1 MRDIKKGAF
10 LMSRGIYDSPIWYE
24 KPAWWFKVWIYIL
37 GNVNHTDFQGFSRG
51 EGFFTREKIFLECG
65 LSKDGVKAKSIDN
78 VIRWLRERQDLT
90 TQKTTRGIRIKVLNY
105 EKYQDFKTYKNDTEN
120 DLKTTQKRHRNDTIR
135 NNDNNEEQKTK
146 PIDSFSF
153 GSKFKE
159 VWEEFAEQ
167 RKESKG
173 GFTQRAEKMSLKK
186 LSEFPDDIAIDIVEN
201 SIRNDW
207 KGIFTE
213 KYEHLRKDRQE
224 IKKSYSEWCKS
235 IQQSKKSGSPLT
247 AEQEIFATLNKK
259 HLSSGL
265 NREEE
270 KQFNLLLK

>member
-1 MRDIKKGAF
+1 MRDTKKGAF

-37 GNVNHTDFQGFSRG
+37 GNVNHTEFQGFSRG

-135 NNDNNEEQKTK
+135 NNDNNEKNENNIVAIWNSIL
-146 PIDSFSF
+146 PIK
-153 GSKFKE
+153 GKNETIKQGMPVMKE
-159 VWEEFAEQ
+159 C
-167 RKESKG
+167 RKETEDIRGEIQKLKYSK
-173 GFTQRAEKMSLKK
+173 
-186 LSEFPDDIAIDIVEN
+186 
-201 SIRNDW
+201 
-207 KGIFTE
+207 
-213 KYEHLRKDRQE
+213 QE
-224 IKKSYSEWCKS
+224 IVASMLCYRNEICSRGEGSYAEHRFSLWEFLK
-235 IQQSKKSGSPLT
+235 QSNGCRKFMQDVSDEMVEKVDDFYFKNKN
-247 AEQEIFATLNKK
+247 EQN
-259 HLSSGL
+259 
-265 NREEE
+265 
-270 KQFNLLLK
+270 